1 MSVLARA
8 ALLATLVAASIPASA
23 DAQASQVDS
32 LRRRVEFLE
41 SRSLDLERRL
51 SKLESLINAEQ
62 LHGQPA
68 AMPSSSSTLQKWRQ
82 LKTGMKPDAV
92 RALLG
97 EPQRVRGGEV
107 AFWFYPDNASVAF
120 ISDAVTQWSEPMPS
134 RSEQ

>member
-41 SRSLDLERRL
+41 SRSLELERRL
-51 SKLESLINAEQ
+51 SKLESLINTEQ
-62 LHGQPA
+62 SRGQQA
-68 AMPSSSSTLQKWRQ
+68 AAPSNSSTLQKWRQ
-82 LKTGMKPDAV
+82 LKTGMKPDEV

-97 EPQRVRGGEV
+97 EPERVNGGTM
-107 AFWFYPDNASVAF
+107 AMWFYPNNASVAF
-120 ISDAVTQWSEPMPS
+120 MSDALTHWSEPRPS
-134 RSEQ
+134 RSEE